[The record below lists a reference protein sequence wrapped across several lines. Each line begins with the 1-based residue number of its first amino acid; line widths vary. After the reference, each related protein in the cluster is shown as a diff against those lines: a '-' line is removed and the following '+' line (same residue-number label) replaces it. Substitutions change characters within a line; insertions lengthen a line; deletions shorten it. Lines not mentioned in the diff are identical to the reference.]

1 MDKYKVT
8 YVSPDERLTNCY
20 IWAIICDMARK
31 CNFEEKVSSRLEE
44 IKAWCRNGIIE
55 KDIARRLKIGLTT
68 LNEYKIKFPD
78 FAAALKE
85 DKDFADNAVE
95 SALYQKALK
104 GDVTAQ
110 IFWLK
115 NRRPSQW
122 KDRRD
127 SDDSSDIIA
136 VPIQIT
142 YSIRKE
148 EPAPADNA
156 EHPTV

>member
-1 MDKYKVT
+1 
-8 YVSPDERLTNCY
+8 
-20 IWAIICDMARK
+20 MARK
-31 CNFEEKVSSRLEE
+31 KYETHVLPRLKE
-44 IKAWCRNGIIE
+44 IEAWCRNGKTDKEIS
-55 KDIARRLKIGLTT
+55 RRLGIGYSTF
-68 LNEYKIKFPD
+68 NEYKIKYSKLLET
-78 FAAALKE
+78 LKTT
-85 DKDFADNAVE
+85 KDFADDQVEGSLFKCANGYFVTEKVVVGKGENARVE
-95 SALYQKALK
+95 EVERYIPPNTL
-104 GDVTAQ
+104 AQ

-122 KDRRD
+122 KDRRE

-148 EPAPADNA
+148 EPVPADNA